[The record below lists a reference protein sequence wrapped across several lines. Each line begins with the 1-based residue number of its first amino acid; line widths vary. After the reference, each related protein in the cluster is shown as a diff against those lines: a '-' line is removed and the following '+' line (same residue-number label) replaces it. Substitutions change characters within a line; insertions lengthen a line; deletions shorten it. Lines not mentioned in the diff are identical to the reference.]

1 MQELRFDAGRWSGG
15 RLLNGDERLHVV
27 PIDDLGAA
35 RITLLRT
42 PIGGRP

>member
-27 PIDDLGAA
+27 PFDDLGAA